1 MSRALL
7 VMREKAVELM
17 ILWDDVCRV
26 AGLTVISW
34 VQLERRTVAV
44 CVNHSLL
51 DNTVIDVSVCVT
63 YV

>member
-1 MSRALL
+1 MSHVLL
-7 VMREKAVELM
+7 VTREKALELM

-26 AGLTVISW
+26 AGPTVIKW

-51 DNTVIDVSVCVT
+51 DNTVIDVSVCVP

>member
-1 MSRALL
+1 MSRVLL

-44 CVNHSLL
+44 CVNRSLR
-51 DNTVIDVSVCVT
+51 DNTVIDVSVCDT